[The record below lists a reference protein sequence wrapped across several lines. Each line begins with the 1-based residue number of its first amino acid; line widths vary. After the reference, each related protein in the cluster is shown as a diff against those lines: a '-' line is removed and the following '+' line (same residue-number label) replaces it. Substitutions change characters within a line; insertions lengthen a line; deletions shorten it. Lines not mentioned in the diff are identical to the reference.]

1 MHLSFSFFRTAWRT
15 YYVGSQKHVKR
26 KPRFFEFPGQK
37 KEKMGE
43 ERATVLQSE
52 SLLVRE
58 GAGENSSS
66 VTTTLVLSTFVAAS
80 ISFGVGYI
88 AGYTSP
94 TQSVI
99 MEDLGLSIAEFSLFG
114 SLLNLGSI
122 LGALVSGKTVD
133 LLGRKG
139 TMWVLYIFYIVGWLA
154 IAFAKVPWLLDVG
167 RLLLGFSNG
176 IAGYL
181 LPVYLAEI
189 TPKNLRGRFT
199 AGVQMMAIL
208 GLSTMYIVGPFINWR
223 ILALIGIIP
232 SLVQLPLLIYIPE
245 SPRWLVNVGREEEFE
260 TVLRS
265 LRGKKANVFEEAAS
279 IKDYTDSLK
288 RLSGG
293 GMLDLFQPKYYHSLI
308 VLQHSGGSN
317 AYTYY
322 SGVIFTSAG
331 LSKYV
336 GLSTL
341 AVIQM
346 ITAIVGASLIDK
358 FGRRALLLVSSAGL
372 CFGSFLTG
380 ISFLLQGHHLWSE
393 EARILALISIWVYMG
408 SYQAGMEGIPW
419 VIVAEIFPIN
429 VKGAAGSLAGL
440 TGNICSWTVSYNF
453 NFLFQWSSAGTF
465 FIYSAICGVCVI
477 FIAKMVPET
486 KGRTLEEIQASLTT
500 SP

>member
-1 MHLSFSFFRTAWRT
+1 
-15 YYVGSQKHVKR
+15 
-26 KPRFFEFPGQK
+26 
-37 KEKMGE
+37 MGE

-154 IAFAKVPWLLDVG
+154 IAFAKVSSIFSFTLLTFLLWICSYVFNAVFSCVGKVPWLLDVG

-308 VLQHSGGSN
+308 IGIGLKVLQHSGGSN

-322 SGVIFTSAG
+322 SGVIFTSVG

>member
-1 MHLSFSFFRTAWRT
+1 
-15 YYVGSQKHVKR
+15 
-26 KPRFFEFPGQK
+26 
-37 KEKMGE
+37 MGE

-199 AGVQMMAIL
+199 AGVQANSELNQIRVTVSRCIMFLTADSADDGYLRPFNDVYSWSFHQLAHL
-208 GLSTMYIVGPFINWR
+208 GSNRYQTFLPC
-223 ILALIGIIP
+223 IIP

-308 VLQHSGGSN
+308 IGIGLKVLQHSGGSN

>member
-1 MHLSFSFFRTAWRT
+1 MA
-15 YYVGSQKHVKR
+15 Q
-26 KPRFFEFPGQK
+26 
-37 KEKMGE
+37 
-43 ERATVLQSE
+43 E

-94 TQSVI
+94 NQSVI

-122 LGALVSGKTVD
+122 LGALVSGKTID

-139 TMWVLYIFYIVGWLA
+139 TMWVLYLFYIVGWLA

-181 LPVYLAEI
+181 
-189 TPKNLRGRFT
+189 T
-199 AGVQMMAIL
+199 MAIL

-232 SLVQLPLLIYIPE
+232 SLVQLPLLFYIPE

-279 IKDYTDSLK
+279 IKVT
-288 RLSGG
+288 
-293 GMLDLFQPKYYHSLI
+293 FQLHMHNFCKK
-308 VLQHSGGSN
+308 
-317 AYTYY
+317 T
-322 SGVIFTSAG
+322 G

-380 ISFLLQGHHLWSE
+380 ISFLLQENRLS
-393 EARILALISIWVYMG
+393 AAFFLRRYM
-408 SYQAGMEGIPW
+408 
-419 VIVAEIFPIN
+419 
-429 VKGAAGSLAGL
+429 
-440 TGNICSWTVSYNF
+440 
-453 NFLFQWSSAGTF
+453 
-465 FIYSAICGVCVI
+465 
-477 FIAKMVPET
+477 
-486 KGRTLEEIQASLTT
+486 
-500 SP
+500 

>member
-1 MHLSFSFFRTAWRT
+1 
-15 YYVGSQKHVKR
+15 
-26 KPRFFEFPGQK
+26 
-37 KEKMGE
+37 MGE

-58 GAGENSSS
+58 GDGENSSS

-88 AGYTSP
+88 
-94 TQSVI
+94 
-99 MEDLGLSIAEFSLFG
+99 FSLFG

-139 TMWVLYIFYIVGWLA
+139 VMGWLA
-154 IAFAKVPWLLDVG
+154 IAFAKIIAGV
-167 RLLLGFSNG
+167 SNG

-358 FGRRALLLVSSAGL
+358 FGRRALLL
-372 CFGSFLTG
+372 
-380 ISFLLQGHHLWSE
+380 GHHLWSE

-453 NFLFQWSSAGTF
+453 NFFFQWSSAGTF

>member
-1 MHLSFSFFRTAWRT
+1 
-15 YYVGSQKHVKR
+15 
-26 KPRFFEFPGQK
+26 
-37 KEKMGE
+37 MGE

-308 VLQHSGGSN
+308 IGIGLKVLQHSGGSN

-477 FIAKMVPET
+477 FIAKMVPER

>member
-1 MHLSFSFFRTAWRT
+1 MAQVLR
-15 YYVGSQKHVKR
+15 R
-26 KPRFFEFPGQK
+26 KPKTQ
-37 KEKMGE
+37 
-43 ERATVLQSE
+43 
-52 SLLVRE
+52 

-94 TQSVI
+94 NQSVI

-122 LGALVSGKTVD
+122 LGALVSGKTID
-133 LLGRKG
+133 LLGCKG
-139 TMWVLYIFYIVGWLA
+139 
-154 IAFAKVPWLLDVG
+154 VPWLLDVG

-181 LPVYLAEI
+181 YILL

-199 AGVQMMAIL
+199 AGLILLTMAIL

-232 SLVQLPLLIYIPE
+232 SLVQLPLLFYIPE

-279 IKDYTDSLK
+279 IKDYADSLK

-293 GMLDLFQPKYYHSLI
+293 GMLDLFKPKYFHSLI
-308 VLQHSGGSN
+308 IGIGLKILFISV
-317 AYTYY
+317 
-322 SGVIFTSAG
+322 G

-380 ISFLLQGHHLWSE
+380 ISFLLQRE
-393 EARILALISIWVYMG
+393 FIIWLVCQVYMG

-419 VIVAEIFPIN
+419 LIVAEIFPIN

-440 TGNICSWTVSYNF
+440 TGNICSWTVSYSF

-477 FIAKMVPET
+477 FIAKMVPEA